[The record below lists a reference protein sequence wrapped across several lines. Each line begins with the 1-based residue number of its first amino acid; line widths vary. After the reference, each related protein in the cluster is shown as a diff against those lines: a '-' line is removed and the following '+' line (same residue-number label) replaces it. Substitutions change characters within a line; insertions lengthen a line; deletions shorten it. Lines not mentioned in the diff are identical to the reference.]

1 MLVLSLQKLPL
12 ILKLLKVCCERKSEE
27 LLSEEEEEG
36 VAGVHAAMCKERRV
50 SGVYL
55 TVWQSGPLASCEP
68 CGGME
73 AAGC

>member
-1 MLVLSLQKLPL
+1 M
-12 ILKLLKVCCERKSEE
+12 KSFCQRRRRR
-27 LLSEEEEEG
+27 G
-36 VAGVHAAMCKERRV
+36 VAGVHAAMCKEKRV